1 MIEEWKKI
9 EKFPLYDV
17 STLGRVRN
25 RKTLRILSQQVQGS
39 GNTIVCLSNKGKIR
53 TYSINRLM
61 LETFKPVE
69 GMESL
74 NIKYKD
80 GMKYNNV
87 IDNLE
92 WTQEK
97 IIYAIKPNELKEL
110 KNAMNKYIDKVLD
123 EWYFKYYGDE
133 ARGVSNKR

>member
-1 MIEEWKKI
+1 MTEEWKKI

-25 RKTLRILSQQVQGS
+25 RKTLRILAQQVQGS

-53 TYSINRLM
+53 TYSVNRLM

-69 GMESL
+69 GMESM

-97 IIYAIKPNELKEL
+97 IVYAIKPNELKEL

-123 EWYFKYYGDE
+123 EWYFKYYGNE
-133 ARGVSNKR
+133 AKGVSSKE

>member
-1 MIEEWKKI
+1 MTEEWKKI

-25 RKTLRILSQQVQGS
+25 RKTLRILAQQVQGS

-53 TYSINRLM
+53 TYSVNRLM

-69 GMESL
+69 GMESM

-97 IIYAIKPNELKEL
+97 IVYAIKPNELKEL

-123 EWYFKYYGDE
+123 EWYFKYYGNE
-133 ARGVSNKR
+133 ARGVSSEE

>member
-1 MIEEWKKI
+1 
-9 EKFPLYDV
+9 
-17 STLGRVRN
+17 
-25 RKTLRILSQQVQGS
+25 
-39 GNTIVCLSNKGKIR
+39 
-53 TYSINRLM
+53 M